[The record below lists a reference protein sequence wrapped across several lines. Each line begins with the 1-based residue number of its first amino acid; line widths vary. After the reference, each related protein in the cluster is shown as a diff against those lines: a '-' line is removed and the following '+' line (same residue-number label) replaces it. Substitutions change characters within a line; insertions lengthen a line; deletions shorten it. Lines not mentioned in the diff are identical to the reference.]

1 MIAHLIKTPFISIL
15 VFIAIAQLPAI
26 SIAGNYLSPDEIEGN
41 TKIDAESLIQLARD
55 HDDLVIIDSRI
66 RSDRRQGFIT
76 GSISL
81 PDTET
86 DCVSLLPLID
96 DKSTP
101 TVFYC
106 NGPKCRRSDR
116 AVIIAHECGY
126 TDLYWFRGG
135 FEEWQNK
142 QYLISK

>member
-1 MIAHLIKTPFISIL
+1 MIRKYLKLICSLLCLHFCTLSFANDY
-15 VFIAIAQLPAI
+15 V
-26 SIAGNYLSPDEIEGN
+26 SPDEIKGS
-41 TKIDAESLIQLARD
+41 TKINAELLIKLALD

-66 RSDRRQGFIT
+66 SSDRHQGYIA

-86 DCVSLLPLID
+86 NCTSLFKII
-96 DKSTP
+96 KSKDTAV
-101 TVFYC
+101 VFYC

-116 AVIIAHECGY
+116 AVDIAKQCNY
-126 TDLYWFRGG
+126 TNLYWFRGG
-135 FEEWQNK
+135 FEEWKSK

>member
-1 MIAHLIKTPFISIL
+1 MIRLSSKIFLLLALLFFYRL
-15 VFIAIAQLPAI
+15 
-26 SIAGNYLSPDEIEGN
+26 SIADDYLSPESIEGS
-41 TKIDAESLIQLARD
+41 TTIDAESLIELAHE
-55 HDDLVIIDSRI
+55 HDDLIVIDSRI
-66 RSDRRQGFIT
+66 KSDRRQGYIA

-86 DCVSLLPLID
+86 DCTSLLPLI
-96 DKSTP
+96 KENTP

-116 AVIIAHECGY
+116 AVVIAKECGY